1 MACQITLERI
11 RVTHVSNIKHTL
23 HDAQTHL
30 RQSFVLD
37 CIRHMPR
44 SARVQ
49 AVLATLLERFTF
61 LLFIGLSSSVSIMF
75 ARQADGAHCDL
86 KFLDYQKATR

>member
-1 MACQITLERI
+1 
-11 RVTHVSNIKHTL
+11 
-23 HDAQTHL
+23 
-30 RQSFVLD
+30 
-37 CIRHMPR
+37 MPR